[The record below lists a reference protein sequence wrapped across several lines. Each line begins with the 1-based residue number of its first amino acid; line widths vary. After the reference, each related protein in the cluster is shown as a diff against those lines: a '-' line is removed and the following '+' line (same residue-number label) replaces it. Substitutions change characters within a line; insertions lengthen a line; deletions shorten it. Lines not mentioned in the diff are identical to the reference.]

1 MQPQTTTDNSFHLN
15 KYQKQLIIKKIAEAI
30 ERDAEIQ
37 EALNA
42 AELDPTPSV
51 CELAATAALIVI
63 VANEKGQR
71 VGK

>member
-1 MQPQTTTDNSFHLN
+1 MTYSLN
-15 KYQKQLIIKKIAEAI
+15 RYQKQLIIKKIAEAI
-30 ERDAEIQ
+30 ERDNDVQ

-42 AELDPTPSV
+42 AELEPTPSV

-71 VGK
+71 VGT